1 MSVASFFSSLLGSKR
16 SNESGLRS
24 NMSCRCPSTG
34 ARSLTNVG
42 FPAIELPAR
51 TSSHDHKILG
61 VVEIVFLK
69 TVKKTN
75 D

>member
-1 MSVASFFSSLLGSKR
+1 
-16 SNESGLRS
+16 
-24 NMSCRCPSTG
+24 MSCRCPSTG